1 VFIKGNSIVSKII
14 FISAIP
20 LLIYGLAFCGLS
32 SLTKWQVHK
41 YVSAEEKE
49 SAAQAALMPQVAEYV
64 ERQGLRGFQDVDRQV
79 ETRLFGSIDE
89 LTAAIPV
96 PDCYK
101 ASETKSGNDINGMQ
115 VTIYEIDK
123 VRPFSGRTSVLPLDF
138 SLIDSDSQKNYW
150 TWTYSIY
157 EYSDGSCRFV
167 MLIRPG

>member
-1 VFIKGNSIVSKII
+1 MFIKGNSIVSKII
-14 FISAIP
+14 FISAMP

-49 SAAQAALMPQVAEYV
+49 SAAQAALMPQVA
-64 ERQGLRGFQDVDRQV
+64 
-79 ETRLFGSIDE
+79 
-89 LTAAIPV
+89 
-96 PDCYK
+96 DCYK

-167 MLIRPG
+167 MLISPG